1 MLQTLV
7 ALSGAVALL
16 LWGTHM
22 VQTGVQRA
30 FGPSLRTFLGHAL
43 RHRINGFFAGLGVT
57 AVLQSSTA
65 TGLIV
70 SGFAAAGLVELL
82 PALGVMLG
90 ANVGTTLIVQ
100 VLSFDMSAAAP
111 ALVLIGVVLF
121 RRYKTMP
128 LHDVG
133 RIFIG
138 LGLMLISL
146 HALLQAISPYE
157 DAPGLRTALD
167 FVGTIPLL
175 ALLFAAV
182 MTWLMHSSVAVILVV
197 VSLASKGVVGPETA
211 LAFVLGANLG
221 TAVNPVIEGASGS
234 GLESKRLPV
243 GNLLARSVG
252 ALCCLVV
259 LKPISYLFIKWGLD
273 AGHAVAD
280 FHTIFN
286 VILALVLMPFLA
298 PYSRFLTRILPAR
311 TNPADP
317 ALPRFL
323 DPSAF
328 ETPMVALSAATRE
341 ALRIVETVD
350 TLLVRTSDCLL
361 SGKLNVL
368 AENKKLSENAQ
379 SLGHA
384 IQAYLTRLDR
394 EDLGPQERH
403 RLSAIFMFVD
413 NLSCA
418 ATSVEK
424 GLQRLARTR
433 ANKGLRTDPS
443 DRNYQDLV
451 IGRIRANVR
460 SAAALLQNGDR
471 GDSDYPD
478 RTDARDERDNCDDR
492 DLATSLAEEKRV
504 FRKLE
509 SQANRLHF
517 EQLRAG
523 TPDCAFRVDLIREL
537 KMINAYLVAS
547 AAYPALEQASDAV
560 ISNPTPDAEAPVLP
574 AVHVPEQ
581 HGPRRPSRS
590 QVTV

>member
-1 MLQTLV
+1 
-7 ALSGAVALL
+7 
-16 LWGTHM
+16 
-22 VQTGVQRA
+22 
-30 FGPSLRTFLGHAL
+30 
-43 RHRINGFFAGLGVT
+43 
-57 AVLQSSTA
+57 
-65 TGLIV
+65 
-70 SGFAAAGLVELL
+70 
-82 PALGVMLG
+82 
-90 ANVGTTLIVQ
+90 
-100 VLSFDMSAAAP
+100 
-111 ALVLIGVVLF
+111 
-121 RRYKTMP
+121 
-128 LHDVG
+128 
-133 RIFIG
+133 
-138 LGLMLISL
+138 
-146 HALLQAISPYE
+146 
-157 DAPGLRTALD
+157 
-167 FVGTIPLL
+167 
-175 ALLFAAV
+175 
-182 MTWLMHSSVAVILVV
+182 
-197 VSLASKGVVGPETA
+197 
-211 LAFVLGANLG
+211 
-221 TAVNPVIEGASGS
+221 
-234 GLESKRLPV
+234 
-243 GNLLARSVG
+243 
-252 ALCCLVV
+252 
-259 LKPISYLFIKWGLD
+259 
-273 AGHAVAD
+273 
-280 FHTIFN
+280 

>member
-82 PALGVMLG
+82 PALAVMLG

-146 HALLQAISPYE
+146 HSLLQAVSPYE
-157 DAPGLRTALD
+157 DAPALRSALD

-197 VSLASKGVVGPETA
+197 VSLASKGVVDPETA

-252 ALCCLVV
+252 ALCFLFV
-259 LKPISYLFIKWGLD
+259 LKPISHLFIAWGLD
-273 AGHAVAD
+273 AGHTVAD

-286 VILALVLMPFLA
+286 VVLAVVLMPFLA
-298 PYSRFLTRILPAR
+298 SYSRFLTRILPAR
-311 TNPADP
+311 ANPADP

-350 TLLVRTSDCLL
+350 TLLARTSDCLL
-361 SGKLNVL
+361 TGKLNVL
-368 AENKKLSENAQ
+368 AENKKLSESAQ
-379 SLGHA
+379 RLGDA

-413 NLSCA
+413 NLSYA
-418 ATSVEK
+418 AASVEK
-424 GLQRLARTR
+424 GLQRFARTR
-433 ANKGLRTDPS
+433 ANKGLKTDPS

-451 IGRIRANVR
+451 IGRIRANVQ
-460 SAAALLQNGDR
+460 STASLLKSGDR
-471 GDSDYPD
+471 GDLDYLD
-478 RTDARDERDNCDDR
+478 GQDDRDERA
-492 DLATSLAEEKRV
+492 LATSLAEEKRV

-523 TPDCAFRVDLIREL
+523 AQDCAFRVDLIREL
-537 KMINAYLVAS
+537 KIINAYLVAS
-547 AAYPALEQASDAV
+547 AAYPALEQPGEAGASNSAIANTPPGDVPHGPEAPLHQRGDHDAV
-560 ISNPTPDAEAPVLP
+560 AL
-574 AVHVPEQ
+574 
-581 HGPRRPSRS
+581 RR
-590 QVTV
+590 